1 MKLFVAPSA
10 CSLSPHIIL
19 RELDLPFELVGV
31 DLQTKKTASGD
42 DFNAINPKSVVPALQ
57 LDDGEVLTEGVA
69 ITQFLAD
76 HYAPGTLAPA
86 AGTVERARLTAHL
99 NFISA
104 ELHPAFKPFFNPAI
118 SPDMRQQAIEEVGR
132 KLAVMELAL
141 SDGRPFL
148 LGEAFSLAD
157 AFLFVMTTWVTM
169 LGVGDISKWPKVR
182 YLKQRVEARATLK
195 AALAAETKLRTA
207 A

>member
-1 MKLFVAPSA
+1 MKLFVAPGA

-157 AFLFVMTTWVTM
+157 ALPFRHDDM
-169 LGVGDISKWPKVR
+169 GDDAGGGRP
-182 YLKQRVEARATLK
+182 
-195 AALAAETKLRTA
+195 
-207 A
+207 